1 MNKIFGY
8 FFSHPVRIFFAHSAL
23 FAIIASVILALHTGD
38 FARLHNFIFLQ
49 SFLGAA
55 FGGFVLL
62 ALPIW
67 CEIKTDL
74 KPISALLLGLLWIA
88 FFMQIFAESSLFAE
102 SSSFFIDS
110 AIFAESRANFMETA
124 SYGTMSAFWLALFIC
139 AFVWIIKSK
148 NSQNLALLFS
158 LFCIFTLTLAQIWA
172 REAKISYAFIH
183 ICIFA
188 TLIISFRVS
197 LVLGNE
203 VLKSLP
209 NASVLIFLPNPAL
222 KNISC
227 FLVLMLA
234 IATLWGKSDNLNA
247 FLSLGVGF
255 STLSRLSSWHY
266 RVFFATH
273 YTLIL
278 YALFLGLGISYIAL
292 GVAYFGVFYASN
304 ALHFLSIFVLLG
316 FVLFV
321 FNTASLRHS
330 QNQNFIFSPTTRF
343 SFVAL
348 FFASIARAILWIFI
362 SAFYI
367 IIPALLIMW
376 VFLYFAIKFFKVYKE
391 SDFNGED

>member
-1 MNKIFGY
+1 MNRIFGY
-8 FFSHPVRIFFAHSAL
+8 FFSHPVRIFFAHSTL
-23 FAIIASVILALHTGD
+23 FAIIASVILVLHTGD
-38 FARLHNFIFLQ
+38 FIRLHKFIFLQ

-55 FGGFVLL
+55 FGGFLLL

-74 KPISALLLGLLWIA
+74 KPISALLIALLWIA
-88 FFMQIFAESSLFAE
+88 FFMQIFAESSG
-102 SSSFFIDS
+102 FFIDS
-110 AIFAESRANFMETA
+110 A
-124 SYGTMSAFWLALFIC
+124 SYAVMSAFWLVLFLC
-139 AFVWIIKSK
+139 VFVWIIKSK
-148 NSQNLALLFS
+148 NSQNLALLFA
-158 LFCIFTLTLAQIWA
+158 LFCTFALTLAQIWV
-172 REAKISYAFIH
+172 RDAKISYAFIH

-203 VLKSLP
+203 ALKSLP
-209 NASVLIFLPNPAL
+209 NASALIFLPNPAL

-234 IATLWGKSDNLNA
+234 IATLCGKSDNLNA

-255 STLSRLSSWHY
+255 SVLSRLSSWHY
-266 RVFFATH
+266 RVFFVTH

-292 GVAYFGVFYASN
+292 GVAYFGLFGTSF

-330 QNQNFIFSPTTRF
+330 QNQNFIFSPATRF

-367 IIPALLIMW
+367 ITPALLIIW
-376 VFLYFAIKFFKVYKE
+376 VFLYFIIKFFKVYKE

>member
-1 MNKIFGY
+1 MNRIFGY
-8 FFSHPVRIFFAHSAL
+8 FFSHPVRIFFAHSTL
-23 FAIIASVILALHTGD
+23 FAIVASAILALNMGD
-38 FARLHNFIFLQ
+38 FVRLHKFIFLQ

-55 FGGFVLL
+55 FGGFLLL
-62 ALPIW
+62 AFPIW

-74 KPISALLLGLLWIA
+74 KPISALLIALLWIA
-88 FFMQIFAESSLFAE
+88 FFMQIFAESSG
-102 SSSFFIDS
+102 FFIDS
-110 AIFAESRANFMETA
+110 A
-124 SYGTMSAFWLALFIC
+124 SYGVMSAFWLALLAS

-148 NSQNLALLFS
+148 NSQNLALLFA
-158 LFCIFTLTLAQIWA
+158 LFCIFALTLAQIWV

-188 TLIISFRVS
+188 MLIISFKIS

-203 VLKSLP
+203 ALKSLP
-209 NASVLIFLPNPAL
+209 NASALIFLPNPAL

-227 FLVLMLA
+227 FLVLALA

-247 FLSLGVGF
+247 FLSLSVGF
-255 STLSRLSSWHY
+255 SALARLSSWHY
-266 RVFFATH
+266 RVFFVTH

-278 YALFLGLGISYIAL
+278 YTLNLALGISYIAL
-292 GVAYFGVFYASN
+292 GVAYFGVFGTSF

-330 QNQNFIFSPTTRF
+330 QNQNFIFSPATKF

-367 IIPALLIMW
+367 TTPALLIIW
-376 VFLYFAIKFFKVYKE
+376 VFLYFAIKFFKVYREHNFKA
-391 SDFNGED
+391 ED

>member
-1 MNKIFGY
+1 MNRIFGY
-8 FFSHPVRIFFAHSAL
+8 FFSHPVRIFFAHSAF
-23 FAIIASVILALHTGD
+23 FAIVAGAILALHTGD
-38 FARLHNFIFLQ
+38 FVRLHKFIFLQ

-55 FGGFVLL
+55 FGGFLLL

-74 KPISALLLGLLWIA
+74 KPISALLIVLLWIA
-88 FFMQIFAESSLFAE
+88 FFMKIFAESSPFAE
-102 SSSFFIDS
+102 SSGFFIDS
-110 AIFAESRANFMETA
+110 A
-124 SYGTMSAFWLALFIC
+124 SYGVMSAFWLALLVSVF
-139 AFVWIIKSK
+139 AWIIKSK
-148 NSQNLALLFS
+148 NSQNLALLFA
-158 LFCIFTLTLAQIWA
+158 LFCIFALTLAQIWV

-188 TLIISFRVS
+188 TLIISFKIS

-203 VLKSLP
+203 ALKSLP
-209 NASVLIFLPNPAL
+209 NANALIFLPNPAL

-227 FLVLMLA
+227 FLVLALA
-234 IATLWGKSDNLNA
+234 IATLWGKSNNLNA

-255 STLSRLSSWHY
+255 SALARLSSWHY

-278 YALFLGLGISYIAL
+278 YALNLALGISYIAL
-292 GVAYFGVFYASN
+292 GVAYFGAFGTSF

-330 QNQNFIFSPTTRF
+330 QNQNFIFSRATKF

-367 IIPALLIMW
+367 TIPALLIIW
-376 VFLYFAIKFFKVYKE
+376 VFLYFVIKFFKVYKD
-391 SDFNGED
+391 SDFKAED

>member
-1 MNKIFGY
+1 MNRIFGY
-8 FFSHPVRIFFAHSAL
+8 FFSHPVRIFFTHSAL

-38 FARLHNFIFLQ
+38 FARLHKFIFLQ

-55 FGGFVLL
+55 FGGFLLL

-74 KPISALLLGLLWIA
+74 KPISALLIVLLWIA
-88 FFMQIFAESSLFAE
+88 FFMQIFAESSPFAE
-102 SSSFFIDS
+102 SSGFFIDS
-110 AIFAESRANFMETA
+110 A
-124 SYGTMSAFWLALFIC
+124 SYGVMSAFWLVLLANVF
-139 AFVWIIKSK
+139 AWVIKSK
-148 NSQNLALLFS
+148 NSQNLALLFA
-158 LFCIFTLTLAQIWA
+158 LFCIFTLTLAQIWV

-188 TLIISFRVS
+188 TLIISFKIS

-203 VLKSLP
+203 ALKSFP
-209 NASVLIFLPNPAL
+209 NASALIFLPNPAL

-227 FLVLMLA
+227 FLVLALA
-234 IATLWGKSDNLNA
+234 IATLWGKSDNVNA

-255 STLSRLSSWHY
+255 SALARLSNWHY

-278 YALFLGLGISYIAL
+278 YVLNLALGISYIAL
-292 GVAYFGVFYASN
+292 GVAYFGVFGASN

-330 QNQNFIFSPTTRF
+330 QNQNFIFSPATRF
-343 SFVAL
+343 SFVVL
-348 FFASIARAILWIFI
+348 FFASIARVILWIFI

-367 IIPALLIMW
+367 TIPALLIIW
-376 VFLYFAIKFFKVYKE
+376 VFLYFTIKFFKVYREHNFKA
-391 SDFNGED
+391 ED

>member
-1 MNKIFGY
+1 MNRIFGY
-8 FFSHPVRIFFAHSAL
+8 FFSHPVRIFFTHSAL
-23 FAIIASVILALHTGD
+23 FAIVAGAILALHTGD
-38 FARLHNFIFLQ
+38 FVRLHKFIFLQ

-55 FGGFVLL
+55 FGGFLLL

-67 CEIKTDL
+67 CEVETDL
-74 KPISALLLGLLWIA
+74 KPISVLLIALLWIA
-88 FFMQIFAESSLFAE
+88 FFMQIFAESSG
-102 SSSFFIDS
+102 FFIDS
-110 AIFAESRANFMETA
+110 A
-124 SYGTMSAFWLALFIC
+124 SYGVMSAFWLVLLVS

-148 NSQNLALLFS
+148 NSQNLALLFA
-158 LFCIFTLTLAQIWA
+158 LFCIFTLTLAQIWV

-188 TLIISFRVS
+188 TLIISFKIS

-203 VLKSLP
+203 ALKSLP
-209 NASVLIFLPNPAL
+209 NANALIFLPNPAL

-227 FLVLMLA
+227 FLVLALA
-234 IATLWGKSDNLNA
+234 ITTLWGKSDNLNA

-255 STLSRLSSWHY
+255 SALARLSNWHY

-278 YALFLGLGISYIAL
+278 YVLNLALGISYIAL
-292 GVAYFGVFYASN
+292 GVAYFGVFGASF

-330 QNQNFIFSPTTRF
+330 QNQNFIFSPATKF

-367 IIPALLIMW
+367 IIPALLIIW
-376 VFLYFAIKFFKVYKE
+376 VFLYFAIKFFKVYREHNFKA
-391 SDFNGED
+391 ED

>member
-1 MNKIFGY
+1 MNRIFGY
-8 FFSHPVRIFFAHSAL
+8 FFSHPVRIFFTHSAL
-23 FAIIASVILALHTGD
+23 FAIVAGAILALHTGD
-38 FARLHNFIFLQ
+38 FVRLHKFIFLQ

-55 FGGFVLL
+55 FGGFLL
-62 ALPIW
+62 LTLPIW

-74 KPISALLLGLLWIA
+74 KPISTLLIALLWIA
-88 FFMQIFAESSLFAE
+88 FFMQIFAESSINLL
-102 SSSFFIDS
+102 
-110 AIFAESRANFMETA
+110 ETA
-124 SYGTMSAFWLALFIC
+124 SYGVMSAFWLALLVS
-139 AFVWIIKSK
+139 AFAWIIKSK
-148 NSQNLALLFS
+148 NLQNLALLFA
-158 LFCIFTLTLAQIWA
+158 LFCIFALTLAQIWV

-188 TLIISFRVS
+188 TLIISFKIS

-203 VLKSLP
+203 ALKSLP
-209 NASVLIFLPNPAL
+209 NANALIFLPNPAL

-227 FLVLMLA
+227 FLVLSLA

-255 STLSRLSSWHY
+255 SALARLSNWHY

-278 YALFLGLGISYIAL
+278 YVLNLAVGISYIAL
-292 GVAYFGVFYASN
+292 GVAYFGEFGTSF

-330 QNQNFIFSPTTRF
+330 QNQNFIFSPATKF
-343 SFVAL
+343 SFVVL

-367 IIPALLIMW
+367 TIPALLIIW
-376 VFLYFAIKFFKVYKE
+376 VFLYFAIKFFKVYREHNFKA
-391 SDFNGED
+391 ED

>member
-8 FFSHPVRIFFAHSAL
+8 FFSHPMRIFFAHSAL
-23 FAIIASVILALHTGD
+23 FTIIAGAILALNMGD
-38 FARLHNFIFLQ
+38 FVRLHKFIFLQ

-55 FGGFVLL
+55 FGGFLLL

-74 KPISALLLGLLWIA
+74 KPISALLIALLWIA
-88 FFMQIFAESSLFAE
+88 FFMQIFAESSPFAE
-102 SSSFFIDS
+102 SSGFFTDS
-110 AIFAESRANFMETA
+110 A
-124 SYGTMSAFWLALFIC
+124 SYGVMSAFWLALLVS
-139 AFVWIIKSK
+139 AFAWIIKSK
-148 NSQNLALLFS
+148 NSQNLALLFA
-158 LFCIFTLTLAQIWA
+158 LFCIFTLTLAQIWV

-188 TLIISFRVS
+188 TLIISFKIS

-203 VLKSLP
+203 ALKSLP
-209 NASVLIFLPNPAL
+209 NANALIFLPNPAL

-227 FLVLMLA
+227 FLVLALA
-234 IATLWGKSDNLNA
+234 IATLWGKSDNLNT

-255 STLSRLSSWHY
+255 SALARLSNWHY
-266 RVFFATH
+266 RVFFETH

-278 YALFLGLGISYIAL
+278 YALNLALGISYIAL
-292 GVAYFGVFYASN
+292 GVAYFGAFGVSF

-330 QNQNFIFSPTTRF
+330 HNQNFIFSRTTRF

-367 IIPALLIMW
+367 IIPALLIIW

-391 SDFNGED
+391 SDFKAED

>member
-1 MNKIFGY
+1 MNRIFGY

-38 FARLHNFIFLQ
+38 FARLHKFIFLQ

-74 KPISALLLGLLWIA
+74 KPISALLIALLWIA
-88 FFMQIFAESSLFAE
+88 FFMQIFAESSG
-102 SSSFFIDS
+102 FFIDS
-110 AIFAESRANFMETA
+110 A
-124 SYGTMSAFWLALFIC
+124 SYAVMSAFWLALFLC
-139 AFVWIIKSK
+139 AFAWIIKSK
-148 NSQNLALLFS
+148 NSQNLALLFA
-158 LFCIFTLTLAQIWA
+158 LFCTFALTLAQIWV
-172 REAKISYAFIH
+172 RDAKISYAFIH

-203 VLKSLP
+203 ALKSLP
-209 NASVLIFLPNPAL
+209 NASALIFLPNPAL

-255 STLSRLSSWHY
+255 SVLSRLSSWHY

-292 GVAYFGVFYASN
+292 GVAYFGLFGTSF

-330 QNQNFIFSPTTRF
+330 QNQNFIFSPATRF

-367 IIPALLIMW
+367 ITPALLIIW
-376 VFLYFAIKFFKVYKE
+376 VFLYFIIKFFKIYKDN
-391 SDFNGED
+391 DFKAED